1 MGLEVGIWNI
11 PGLYF
16 QDKEASLQRVRP
28 WNIPDP
34 DFHWEPLRD
43 SQGKLESG
51 IFQGS
56 TSNTKKVIAW
66 NISWN
71 IPDPICFN
79 WDLLSLSGP
88 ISVTTDM
95 CQLVLLVISSAF
107 AALATPALLQS
118 LRLASLLQSMASVT
132 QDSPHLPQQCLDLFI
147 LSIDVWGPRAGI
159 IFSGNLLKIRPG
171 AAFGGTPRAPR
182 AR

>member
-1 MGLEVGIWNI
+1 MEYSRSRLPLGTLKGLPREVGIWNI

-16 QDKEASLQRVRP
+16 QHKEGSLQRARP
-28 WNIPDP
+28 
-34 DFHWEPLRD
+34 
-43 SQGKLESG
+43 
-51 IFQGS
+51 
-56 TSNTKKVIAW
+56 
-66 NISWN
+66 WN

-95 CQLVLLVISSAF
+95 CQLILLVISSAF

-132 QDSPHLPQQCLDLFI
+132 QNSPHLPQQCLDLFI

-159 IFSGNLLKIRPG
+159 IENQKR
-171 AAFGGTPRAPR
+171 TK
-182 AR
+182 

>member
-1 MGLEVGIWNI
+1 M
-11 PGLYF
+11 
-16 QDKEASLQRVRP
+16 
-28 WNIPDP
+28 
-34 DFHWEPLRD
+34 
-43 SQGKLESG
+43 
-51 IFQGS
+51 
-56 TSNTKKVIAW
+56 
-66 NISWN
+66 
-71 IPDPICFN
+71 CFN

-159 IFSGNLLKIRPG
+159 ILNIPNRENCTPPSFKVDLLKSRSPLKVDRG
-171 AAFGGTPRAPR
+171 QLFVFFCSFGPFLDPHGLGTRGKRFLGPVSPPVHLSGGRGTQLGPF
-182 AR
+182 